1 MERIRPTSSSTSSG
15 ESSSPLGSSRPAA
28 ANKPFGKMMGNGTPS
43 LASKV
48 LVLLLII
55 ASVVF
60 IANMT
65 LQLLGKNNL
74 GNAKV
79 NNDRYQAV
87 FLTNGQ
93 VYFGKLDDV
102 NSGYVKLTDIYYLQV
117 SQAAD
122 TNPDEEGIQPADD
135 QQQQQIS
142 LAKLG
147 KELHGPEDVMFISRD
162 QVLFW
167 ENLKGSEDSQVTK
180 AIEDFKAQ
188 GDQSE

>member
-1 MERIRPTSSSTSSG
+1 
-15 ESSSPLGSSRPAA
+15 
-28 ANKPFGKMMGNGTPS
+28 MGNGTPS

-74 GNAKV
+74 GNSKV
-79 NNDRYQAV
+79 NNDNYQAV

-117 SQAAD
+117 SQATD

-147 KELHGPEDVMFISRD
+147 KELHGPEDVMFISRN